1 MTTNTIKH
9 VGTAHLY
16 CVVEFAG
23 ADEEQ
28 VVTSY
33 PNFTDAVRYVTN
45 KSAGRDLDVMKLD
58 SNGFLTTEF

>member
-1 MTTNTIKH
+1 MSNIKH

-23 ADEEQ
+23 EDRER

-33 PNFTDAVRYVTN
+33 SNFVEAVRYVTN
-45 KSAGRDLDVMKLD
+45 KSAGRELDVMKL
-58 SNGFLTTEF
+58 NAEGFLTTEF